1 MRHLTH
7 TLGTDLGL
15 GYAPTDEVYGADPS
29 WCHSNRAA
37 WRPPNPIG
45 RRSFDSFLEFGTLG
59 GFTLGAVIS
68 TALITT
74 LSDEAISRWGWRI
87 RSWSHSHSVSSGST
101 CG

>member
-1 MRHLTH
+1 VAAAEPDRSTVRKAV
-7 TLGTDLGL
+7 GT
-15 GYAPTDEVYGADPS
+15 
-29 WCHSNRAA
+29 AA
-37 WRPPNPIG
+37 VGNATEW
-45 RRSFDSFLEFGTLG
+45 FDSFLEFGTLG